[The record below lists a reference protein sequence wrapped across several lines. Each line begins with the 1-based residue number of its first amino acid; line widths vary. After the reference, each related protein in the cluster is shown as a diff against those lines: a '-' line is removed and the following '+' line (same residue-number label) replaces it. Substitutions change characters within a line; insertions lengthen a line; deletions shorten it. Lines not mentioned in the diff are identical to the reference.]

1 MSNKDL
7 LKQAIAEAKT
17 IREAAIANAKEA
29 LEETLTPHLKEMLAQ
44 KLQEMEDADDMDES
58 TVNQAGFEDY
68 SEDLKKHGN
77 IGDINEE
84 EEEEAPEEEAEEGE
98 EEEELEIEDMSVED
112 LKDLIRDIVAQETG
126 HDEEA
131 EMETG
136 EEAPE
141 GDDMTSMDGDSE
153 EIDINELLA
162 ELEGMDETS
171 YSKNPKDLDKS
182 GPNDGYTTPSKRT
195 PASSKSGNRYEPGKS
210 HKPGKETY
218 TNEGEEMDESV
229 DVIYELINMFPFL
242 NNQTAQMVVGALG
255 AAGLFGTSV
264 IIAKVQ
270 EMALNGVFGE
280 KAKSFAQN
288 LAQSGKDASNVTQQR
303 EGAEEDMEEGLGS
316 AIKNA
321 GAKFDSWIDRTSNKM
336 NAAGQKSKFVQGLEK
351 GIDKAQNKAKDLG
364 IAGGGWNKGAH
375 LEEEN
380 EELNE
385 ALKAV
390 KILRNQL
397 QEVNLLNAKLLY
409 VNKVFKSTNL
419 SEGQKVNVIA
429 AFDKAETVKEVK
441 LVFETVS
448 KNVVAKPAAL
458 KEHRSFAS
466 KATGN
471 AQTTAPKQILSEVD
485 EQVQRWQKLAGIIK
499 S

>member
-44 KLQEMEDADDMDES
+44 KLQEMEDKEDE
-58 TVNQAGFEDY
+58 TVDETINNAEAESY
-68 SEDLKKHGN
+68 SENPSKHGN
-77 IGDINEE
+77 LEE
-84 EEEEAPEEEAEEGE
+84 GEEEEDEAEEEEAPEGEEGE

-112 LKDLIRDIVAQETG
+112 LKNLIRDIVAQEAG
-126 HDEEA
+126 QEEEA
-131 EMETG
+131 DLEAG
-136 EEAPE
+136 EEGPE
-141 GDDMTSMDGDSE
+141 GQEDMVSMDGDSE

-162 ELEGMDETS
+162 ELEGMDEEVEETTEG
-171 YSKNPKDLDKS
+171 DLDEMVDQAPELWHVLVGIGAIAGSAVGYGKWYAKAIAGTLGDKMKKLAQALDKQGKVAS
-182 GPNDGYTTPSKRT
+182 GVTQ
-195 PASSKSGNRYEPGKS
+195 
-210 HKPGKETY
+210 HK
-218 TNEGEEMDESV
+218 ESV
-229 DVIYELINMFPFL
+229 E
-242 NNQTAQMVVGALG
+242 
-255 AAGLFGTSV
+255 
-264 IIAKVQ
+264 VQ
-270 EMALNGVFGE
+270 E
-280 KAKSFAQN
+280 
-288 LAQSGKDASNVTQQR
+288 D
-303 EGAEEDMEEGLGS
+303 
-316 AIKNA
+316 
-321 GAKFDSWIDRTSNKM
+321 
-336 NAAGQKSKFVQGLEK
+336 
-351 GIDKAQNKAKDLG
+351 
-364 IAGGGWNKGAH
+364 
-375 LEEEN
+375 
-380 EELNE
+380 LNE

-448 KNVVAKPAAL
+448 KNVVAKPATI

-471 AQTTAPKQILSEVD
+471 ATTTAPKEILSEVS

>member
-44 KLQEMEDADDMDES
+44 KLQEMEDKEDEDEKVMDE
-58 TVNQAGFEDY
+58 
-68 SEDLKKHGN
+68 N
-77 IGDINEE
+77 IYEAEE
-84 EEEEAPEEEAEEGE
+84 EEVEAEEGEEGAEEEGAEEEEGNE

-112 LKDLIRDIVAQETG
+112 LKDLIRDIVAQEVG
-126 HDEEA
+126 HDESE
-131 EMETG
+131 EELSG

-141 GDDMTSMDGDSE
+141 GEEDMISMDGDSE

-162 ELEGMDETS
+162 ELEGMDKE
-171 YSKNPKDLDKS
+171 
-182 GPNDGYTTPSKRT
+182 
-195 PASSKSGNRYEPGKS
+195 E
-210 HKPGKETY
+210 GKEGEL
-218 TNEGEEMDESV
+218 NELSPEYIQGAAQLVE
-229 DVIYELINMFPFL
+229 MFPFL
-242 NNQTAQMVVGALG
+242 TMSSASLVIGALG
-255 AAGLFGTSV
+255 AAGLTGFSV
-264 IIAKVQ
+264 IVAKVQ
-270 EMALNGVFGE
+270 DMALAGKFGGAAKSFAEKLQAAGGAAASATQHRQREGIEAINEEENIDENIDIIYELINAFPFLTNQTAELLVGTLGAVGLTGLSAIMAKVHEMAKNGVFGE
-280 KAKSFAQN
+280 K
-288 LAQSGKDASNVTQQR
+288 GKQIGDKLSDIGNAAAGATQHRQR
-303 EGAEEDMEEGLGS
+303 EGVE
-316 AIKNA
+316 
-321 GAKFDSWIDRTSNKM
+321 
-336 NAAGQKSKFVQGLEK
+336 
-351 GIDKAQNKAKDLG
+351 
-364 IAGGGWNKGAH
+364 
-375 LEEEN
+375 

-471 AQTTAPKQILSEVD
+471 AQTTAPKEILSEVS
-485 EQVQRWQKLAGIIK
+485 EQVARWQKLAGIIK

>member
-44 KLQEMEDADDMDES
+44 KLQEME
-58 TVNQAGFEDY
+58 
-68 SEDLKKHGN
+68 L
-77 IGDINEE
+77 EE
-84 EEEEAPEEEAEEGE
+84 EEVMDENIYEAEEEEVEAEEGEEGAEEEAAEEEGNE

-126 HDEEA
+126 QEEEA
-131 EMETG
+131 DLEAG
-136 EEAPE
+136 EEGPE
-141 GDDMTSMDGDSE
+141 GQDDMVSMDGDSE

-162 ELEGMDETS
+162 ELEGM
-171 YSKNPKDLDKS
+171 
-182 GPNDGYTTPSKRT
+182 
-195 PASSKSGNRYEPGKS
+195 
-210 HKPGKETY
+210 
-218 TNEGEEMDESV
+218 EGEERVDEGFDAWIDSVSAKLSKLGKDSPVVRAIDKAINAAQTATVEKGYNSGAKYESV
-229 DVIYELINMFPFL
+229 DAE
-242 NNQTAQMVVGALG
+242 
-255 AAGLFGTSV
+255 
-264 IIAKVQ
+264 
-270 EMALNGVFGE
+270 GE
-280 KAKSFAQN
+280 
-288 LAQSGKDASNVTQQR
+288 V
-303 EGAEEDMEEGLGS
+303 EEGLGDTIKGAVKKVGS
-316 AIKNA
+316 AINRGLERAADAGTPLARKIAEPGAAKNA
-321 GAKFDSWIDRTSNKM
+321 IFREQSQD
-336 NAAGQKSKFVQGLEK
+336 
-351 GIDKAQNKAKDLG
+351 
-364 IAGGGWNKGAH
+364 
-375 LEEEN
+375 
-380 EELNE
+380 LNE
-385 ALKAV
+385 ALQAV

-409 VNKVFKSTNL
+409 VNKVFKSNNL

-471 AQTTAPKQILSEVD
+471 AQTTAPKEILSEVS
-485 EQVQRWQKLAGIIK
+485 EQVARWQKLAGIIK

>member
-7 LKQAIAEAKT
+7 FKQAIAEAKT
-17 IREAAIANAKEA
+17 IREAAITNAKEA

-44 KLQEMEDADDMDES
+44 KLQEMEEDEMDEA
-58 TVNQAGFEDY
+58 TLNQAGSEYY
-68 SEDLKKHGN
+68 SEDPAKHGN
-77 IGDINEE
+77 IGDLNEE
-84 EEEEAPEEEAEEGE
+84 EEEETPAEEEGEEEGNE

-112 LKDLIRDIVAQETG
+112 LKNLIKDIVAQEVG
-126 HDEEA
+126 HEEEIEA
-131 EMETG
+131 G

-141 GDDMTSMDGDSE
+141 GDDLTSMDDSE

-171 YSKNPKDLDKS
+171 YSKNPKDLDKK
-182 GPNDGYTTPSKRT
+182 GANDGYM
-195 PASSKSGNRYEPGKS
+195 E
-210 HKPGKETY
+210 
-218 TNEGEEMDESV
+218 EGELNEMGPEYIEGAKQLVEMFPFLTMSSASLVIGAFGAAGLTAFSAVVAKVMDMALAGKFGSGAKSFAEKLQKAGGTAARVTQNREGVEAVNEEVDNMDENI
-229 DVIYELINMFPFL
+229 DIIYQLIDAFPFL
-242 NNQTAQMVVGALG
+242 NNNTAQLVVGALG
-255 AAGLFGTSV
+255 SAGIFGLSAIMAKVHQMAKDGAFGAAGKKIGDKLTDIGN
-264 IIAKVQ
+264 A
-270 EMALNGVFGE
+270 A
-280 KAKSFAQN
+280 
-288 LAQSGKDASNVTQQR
+288 
-303 EGAEEDMEEGLGS
+303 
-316 AIKNA
+316 A
-321 GAKFDSWIDRTSNKM
+321 GARNVS
-336 NAAGQKSKFVQGLEK
+336 
-351 GIDKAQNKAKDLG
+351 
-364 IAGGGWNKGAH
+364 
-375 LEEEN
+375 EES

-409 VNKVFKSTNL
+409 VNKVFKANNL

-448 KNVVAKPAAL
+448 KNVVAKPAAI

-471 AQTTAPKQILSEVD
+471 AQTTAPKEILSEVS
-485 EQVQRWQKLAGIIK
+485 EQVSMAEVSRNH
-499 S
+499 